1 MGFWSFRFLIL
12 KQRAIR
18 AQIFV
23 DLPRNSSLLLCLSL
37 QLESNSFYEIHSI
50 CLMLPRS
57 YQNSRLI
64 LGDGIFLSHFPLV
77 DTLRGKQWPI
87 MGSRHKL
94 TSQSVGSFGHIARHW
109 APRTCVYAGQRFT
122 QPDLP
127 CIFDEEKP
135 FRRVGNVVDS
145 TSPNDFRLLLR
156 RPFRHK
162 ATAQELCESR
172 GGRPGLVLSNSP
184 YVYVDVK

>member
-1 MGFWSFRFLIL
+1 MAQRSLVFISSQGLIPLLYNIASPPCWRPTWRKGFWSFRFLIL

-37 QLESNSFYEIHSI
+37 QLESNSFYGIHSI

-57 YQNSRLI
+57 YQNSRLL

-94 TSQSVGSFGHIARHW
+94 TSQSVASFGHIARHW
-109 APRTCVYAGQRFT
+109 HQGLAYMQVNVSHSRTCHVS
-122 QPDLP
+122 
-127 CIFDEEKP
+127 
-135 FRRVGNVVDS
+135 S
-145 TSPNDFRLLLR
+145 TKKSLSEGLAMWSTALR
-156 RPFRHK
+156 Q
-162 ATAQELCESR
+162 TTS
-172 GGRPGLVLSNSP
+172 G
-184 YVYVDVK
+184 YY